1 MVTAEPQP
9 PPNDRAILSRLVAAG
24 CLGHGVRVDPL
35 GGGVSSDVLLVRD
48 DDGRHLVVKRAL
60 ERLKV
65 ADDWRADPRRNASEQ
80 AWLRVAAGLVPGN
93 APRILFAAP
102 EEGWFAMEYFGDG
115 WVTWKQGLMAGDADP
130 MPALEAGAM
139 LGRLHHATWE
149 SPAVAEQFDTLRNF
163 TELRIDPY
171 FLTCAQRL
179 PDLAPWLHDLCR
191 RLAAQRQALV
201 HGDFSPKNLL
211 VRTARLV
218 ILDAEVAWYGDPA
231 FDVAFL
237 VHHLLL
243 KALHHAGTAAAG
255 HILSLPETF
264 VRAYADQ
271 LPAADAAAVEGRAAE
286 LVLALLLARVH
297 GKSPV
302 EYLSVTSRDAV
313 TSFVRTV
320 SPTPPRRIAELARSW
335 EPLLA

>member
-1 MVTAEPQP
+1 VTAEPHP
-9 PPNDRAILSRLVAAG
+9 PPDDCAVLARLVAAG
-24 CLGHGVRVDPL
+24 CLGHGVRVEPL

-48 DDGRHLVVKRAL
+48 DDGRHVVVKRAL

-80 AWLRVAAGLVPGN
+80 AWLQLASDLAPANVPRVL
-93 APRILFAAP
+93 LAAP
-102 EEGWFAMEYFGDG
+102 DEGWFAMEYFGDG
-115 WVTWKQGLMAGDADP
+115 WGTWKQALMAGEADP
-130 MPALEAGAM
+130 LPALEAGAT
-139 LGRLHHATWE
+139 LGHLHRATWGA
-149 SPAVAEQFDTLRNF
+149 PAVAERFDTLRNF

-171 FLTCAQRL
+171 FVTCAQRL
-179 PDLAPWLHDLCR
+179 PDLAPWLHDLCV
-191 RLAAQRQALV
+191 RLASRKQALV

-211 VRTARLV
+211 VRPGRLV

-243 KALHHAGTAAAG
+243 KALHHAGKAIAG
-255 HILSLPETF
+255 DILALPATF

-271 LPAADAAAVEGRAAE
+271 LPADAAAAVERRAVE
-286 LVLALLLARVH
+286 LALALLLARVH

-302 EYLSVTSRDAV
+302 EYLGAASRDAV
-313 TSFVRTV
+313 TGFVRAV
-320 SPTPPRRIAELARSW
+320 SPAPPRGIGELVRRW